1 MRYVVKMR
9 KTVIYE
15 YDLEIAGSNEPDE
28 MVDNVVDAM
37 DLAESIMREGLG
49 LRETEEYFSIRE
61 TEWSPVSVNEK
72 ENENE

>member
-1 MRYVVKMR
+1 MR

-15 YDLEIAGSNEPDE
+15 YNFEVPGEGEPDE

-37 DLAESIMREGLG
+37 DLAESVMREGLG
-49 LRETEEYFSIRE
+49 LGDKHFSIRE
-61 TEWSPVSVNEK
+61 TEWSPVSVNTK